1 MLLSG
6 PIGMSNSSSQ
16 FEFMYPKNIVK
27 DPSSF
32 GHHPSYAGDTLW
44 PFE

>member
-1 MLLSG
+1 
-6 PIGMSNSSSQ
+6 
-16 FEFMYPKNIVK
+16 MYPKNIVA

-44 PFE
+44 SLEYVNLVCAPAR